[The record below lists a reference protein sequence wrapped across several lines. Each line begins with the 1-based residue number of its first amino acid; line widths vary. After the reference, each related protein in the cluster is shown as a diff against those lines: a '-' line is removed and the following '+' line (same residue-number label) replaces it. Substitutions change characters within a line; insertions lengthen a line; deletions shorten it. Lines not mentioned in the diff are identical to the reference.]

1 MNRTV
6 SFHSPPYLFLRS
18 FFRVFNPSHWEPH
31 PLVFHPRA
39 PTIALKHQCRYPLSY
54 ETSLLYEESLQWVAL
69 PYAFHFVHNPSW
81 KNLLP
86 LLIHHK
92 LWKGDPSIVQAHEDP
107 SLLQLRYDLPI
118 PLTHTTLV
126 SPPSYEM
133 EVKDD
138 RRVLVLWMRT
148 E

>member
-54 ETSLLYEESLQWVAL
+54 ETSPHEESLQWVAL
-69 PYAFHFVHNPSW
+69 PSAFHFVHNPSW

-86 LLIHHK
+86 VSYTHLR
-92 LWKGDPSIVQAHEDP
+92 AHETRHDLVCR
-107 SLLQLRYDLPI
+107 LLLEKKKTQQ
-118 PLTHTTLV
+118 TT
-126 SPPSYEM
+126 SI
-133 EVKDD
+133 
-138 RRVLVLWMRT
+138 
-148 E
+148 

>member
-54 ETSLLYEESLQWVAL
+54 ETSLC
-69 PYAFHFVHNPSW
+69 
-81 KNLLP
+81 
-86 LLIHHK
+86 
-92 LWKGDPSIVQAHEDP
+92 
-107 SLLQLRYDLPI
+107 
-118 PLTHTTLV
+118 
-126 SPPSYEM
+126 M
-133 EVKDD
+133 
-138 RRVLVLWMRT
+138 RRVCNGLPFHTRFISSTTQAGEYFSASDPPQTLEGRSIYRT
-148 E
+148 SS